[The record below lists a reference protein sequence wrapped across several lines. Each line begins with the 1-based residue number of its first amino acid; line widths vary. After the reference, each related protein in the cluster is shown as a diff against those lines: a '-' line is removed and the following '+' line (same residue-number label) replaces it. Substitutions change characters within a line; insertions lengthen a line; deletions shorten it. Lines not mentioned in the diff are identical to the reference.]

1 MPYLCLLTSEI
12 ISMNMKKIILA
23 ILALALLLPLTSKAN
38 DDRPISPDKLPAA
51 AKEFIQKTFPEIAI
65 VYAEIDKEFAKTQYE
80 VRLNDGTKV
89 VFNSKGEWDKV
100 ECIRKAVPASLVP
113 ETIANYVQETFPGN
127 LIEKIDKERFGWSIE
142 LSNDLELDF
151 SPEGALL
158 RMDD

>member
-1 MPYLCLLTSEI
+1 
-12 ISMNMKKIILA
+12 MKKIILS
-23 ILALALLLPLTSKAN
+23 IVALALLIPFASKA
-38 DDRPISPDKLPAA
+38 DDGRPISPDKIPAA
-51 AKEFIQKTFPEIAI
+51 ATAFIQETFPEIPI
-65 VYAEIDKEFAKTQYE
+65 VYAEIDREIARTKYE
-80 VRLNDGTKV
+80 VLLNDGTKV
-89 VFNSKGEWDKV
+89 EFNAKGEWDKV

-113 ETIANYVQETFPGN
+113 ETIANYVQASFPGN

>member
-1 MPYLCLLTSEI
+1 MHYLCLLTSEI
-12 ISMNMKKIILA
+12 ISMNMKKSILA
-23 ILALALLLPLTSKAN
+23 ILAFALLLPLTSRAN

-51 AKEFIQKTFPEIAI
+51 AKEFIKKAFPEIAI

-100 ECIRKAVPASLVP
+100 ECIRKAVPAFLVP